1 MTAEQPLILLV
12 EDDPET
18 RHFYL
23 EAFEQAGFCVVDAH
37 NGHQALQKALE
48 APPDVIL
55 TDIAVPGLDGIELV
69 RRLRA
74 DARTERIPVI
84 AITGYG
90 DRQYPDR
97 AVDAGANAVLIKP
110 CTADRL
116 VDEARRLL
124 AARVEPA
131 GVSDPALELSKKQA

>member
-18 RHFYL
+18 RRFYL
-23 EAFEQAGFCVVDAH
+23 EAFEQEGFCVAEAH

-48 APPDVIL
+48 SPPDVIL
-55 TDIAVPGLDGIELV
+55 TDIAVPGLDGIELC

-74 DARTERIPVI
+74 DVRTERIPVI

-90 DRQYPDR
+90 DRRYPDR
-97 AVDAGANAVLIKP
+97 AFEAGANTVLIKP

-116 VDEARRLL
+116 VGEARRLL
-124 AARVEPA
+124 ASAAGRTRKLSEKPA
-131 GVSDPALELSKKQA
+131 